1 MFVPPEMPAAP
12 IAPPVQAPVFP
23 ELPALPAAP
32 PPQLPVFVP
41 PPVMP
46 ALPPPPP
53 LPNIAG
59 ILGGIRLPF

>member
-1 MFVPPEMPAAP
+1 
-12 IAPPVQAPVFP
+12 VFP